1 MFLTYFSKGGGF
13 YRVDGER
20 EFGFEGDLRLA
31 MWRLLFTF
39 AEDRVRFGK
48 GSQTSL
54 PLLHSTF
61 ASFVKMYRGC
71 LPRTPSYFLATA
83 QESNQRKPPPDFVP
97 SYLRRLSAKS
107 PQLAL
112 RSATGFR
119 HTDFLNAAFA
129 VNMGHIRNGGGQCNH
144 ERKVLCHF
152 GHTLTFRYL

>member
-39 AEDRVRFGK
+39 AEVRVRFGK

-112 RSATGFR
+112 RYATGLR
-119 HTDFLNAAFA
+119 CDYRLRL
-129 VNMGHIRNGGGQCNH
+129 GIGQTGFVSALGLHDNSDT
-144 ERKVLCHF
+144 R
-152 GHTLTFRYL
+152 TF